1 MEKLVSALRSVA
13 PELVIS
19 TLFVF
24 VSVDAAVSANHCL
37 EGCRAHGGGPSRR
50 LMGTPC
56 PPPTFSVQVS
66 LATGFAAA
74 VASSFT
80 YKPKG
85 MTDEGNF
92 GCHFNPAVT
101 LALALRGKL
110 RPLRAAALIL
120 AQLFASVLAAALV
133 TAVVGLRCLQQDF
146 DMMTQEM
153 SPPASRVLL
162 QAILNLLIILVAL
175 WSHERQG
182 SMSVP
187 VFVGFSYI
195 AVSLVGLQQLGFD
208 LPNILRSFGLL
219 VIGVRNW
226 ACVWTTMLGSLSGV
240 IIAVVLDHSM
250 YGPEDSETA
259 DMQHSDESA

>member
-1 MEKLVSALRSVA
+1 
-13 PELVIS
+13 
-19 TLFVF
+19 
-24 VSVDAAVSANHCL
+24 
-37 EGCRAHGGGPSRR
+37 
-50 LMGTPC
+50 MGTPC

-208 LPNILRSFGLL
+208 LPNILRSFGPP
-219 VIGVRNW
+219 GHRGEE
-226 ACVWTTMLGSLSGV
+226 LGLR
-240 IIAVVLDHSM
+240 LDHDAWFPFRCHHRRRA
-250 YGPEDSETA
+250 GP
-259 DMQHSDESA
+259 QHVRTGRLGDCRHAAQ